1 MNWKRILPIL
11 VLLIGITGF
20 AQNAVSGDDEAHKI
34 LQLAIKAKGGEGN
47 IRSLKTPMM
56 WMQTGTYYGEGE
68 GIPYV
73 GQYAAK
79 WPDWYREEIEGAFTI
94 TASGEHAWV
103 SSPAGLQILDGA
115 QLAEMLAQTRLA
127 WAERLFPLTDKAY
140 TLNRIDG
147 IEVNGRQT
155 MGIKASHARGRD
167 IKFFFDKE
175 TYLIAKI
182 ETMVISPQHG
192 PEPVLRE
199 AFYTGRTSY
208 GPAKFKLIYDK
219 KLFFEGETI
228 DYKIAA
234 TLNPNLFEVP
244 D

>member
-1 MNWKRILPIL
+1 M
-11 VLLIGITGF
+11 VLLIGITGL
-20 AQNAVSGDDEAHKI
+20 AQNGASGDDEARKI
-34 LQLAIKAKGGEGN
+34 LQLAIKANGGDGS
-47 IRSLKTPMM
+47 IRALKTPMM

-79 WPDWYREEIEGAFTI
+79 WPDWYREEIEGALTI

-115 QLAEMLAQTRLA
+115 QLEERLEQTRLA

-140 TLNRIDG
+140 TLSRIDG
-147 IEVNGRQT
+147 MEVNGRQT
-155 MGIKASHARGRD
+155 VGIAASRARGRD
-167 IKFFFDKE
+167 IKFYFDKE

-182 ETMVISPQHG
+182 ETMVVSPQHG
-192 PEPVLRE
+192 SEPVLRE

-208 GPAKFKLIYDK
+208 APAKFKLIYDK

-228 DYKIAA
+228 DYKIGA
-234 TLNPNLFEVP
+234 TLNPKHFEIP
-244 D
+244 E